1 MTFPKEYF
9 YDEVREGFYISGMMK
24 RSWAAQLE
32 VLDEVARVCKKYGI
46 QWFADCGTLL
56 GAVRHGG
63 YVPWDDDLDICML
76 RDDYIKFHKY
86 AVPELPERYV
96 TLTFENEEYW
106 QMITRVVNRGGISF
120 EKEELEKYHG
130 FPYAAGID
138 VFVLD
143 YVAPD
148 PGEEEVRRKLV
159 NSVLEVGAIEGID
172 GDDPPQSGLELLQMV
187 EETYQV
193 KLDRKNHLRRQLYQI
208 GERLSCLYPSEGA
221 KEVVLMPFWCSH
233 HDHKYPIE
241 CVNRV
246 VQIPFETTMIN
257 VPAGYD
263 AVLKVEYG
271 DYLRVVRKGGIHEY
285 PLYQIQED
293 YIAERLES
301 GNPYV
306 YRFHRE
312 DLNKERE
319 QCPPRIKQRAS
330 EFCGLLRQIHG
341 MLSAAAGNN
350 PEQCLD
356 LLEQSQEGIIRIGE
370 EIENRDGEGTVTV
383 SCIERYCEYIY
394 ETAQVL
400 TGESDRGIDV
410 VMQEMGASL
419 DALEDSI
426 QADLKEKK
434 EILFLPF
441 RSDLWESLDPIYRK
455 AIADPDVH
463 VTVMPLPFYDKD
475 AAGNP
480 GEMHYD
486 VAGYPQD
493 LNITNYQNYDIRAV
507 HPDVIYI
514 QNGYDGF
521 NYTYMLPPAYFTSE
535 LKKYTEQLIY
545 VPYFKLG
552 GYEPEDQKLR
562 QTTRYFMKIPGVMHA
577 DRVWIENEEIRQ
589 LYIEELVS
597 FCGEDTAQIWEEKL
611 EVMAMQQEE
620 QNKKDIPQSWES
632 VLYKANGEKKKTVLF
647 MNAVCSLYQ
656 HQEQALTK
664 LKDVLRIFAE
674 KQEEIALIWRPHP
687 SVAISA
693 DLFDRQLWL
702 EYRRIVEEYR
712 SAGWGILDETPD
724 ADLSIGL
731 ADAYYGDPDPV
742 MQRCRVAGKPVMI
755 ADARI
760 M

>member
-241 CVNRV
+241 CVDRV

-383 SCIERYCEYIY
+383 SCIERYCECIY

-400 TGESDRGIDV
+400 TGESDRGIDA
-410 VMQEMGASL
+410 VMQEMGESL

-455 AIADPDVH
+455 SIADPDVH

-620 QNKKDIPQSWES
+620 QNKKDIPKSWES

>member
-241 CVNRV
+241 CVKRV

-383 SCIERYCEYIY
+383 SCIERYCECIY

-400 TGESDRGIDV
+400 TGESDRGIDA

-426 QADLKEKK
+426 QADLKEKR

-455 AIADPDVH
+455 SIADPDVH

-493 LNITNYQNYDIRAV
+493 LNITNYQKYDIRAA

-535 LKKYTEQLIY
+535 VKKYTEQLIY

-589 LYIEELVS
+589 LYIEELVR

-611 EVMAMQQEE
+611 EVMVMQQEE
-620 QNKKDIPQSWES
+620 QNKKDIPKSWES